1 MSGAGIIRCLPHKL
15 LPERELA
22 EISTVTLVQGP
33 YSWKRVGRRDLKRS
47 HMASRNTG
55 WSLDQR
61 IKKGNHLIRSLS
73 LDVALSR
80 RQLPVLGYIGPKKQ
94 GPTWRSSPIPEG
106 ACGGKKRSCR
116 RWVICRRCH
125 KVAQCPDHMHR
136 SCPLWAWV
144 WPAQLFLS
152 IWESVTLEEARSIRV
167 P

>member
-1 MSGAGIIRCLPHKL
+1 MRGAGIIRCPPHKL

-22 EISTVTLVQGP
+22 EISTVPLVQGP
-33 YSWKRVGRRDLKRS
+33 YSWKRVGRRDLKKS

-94 GPTWRSSPIPEG
+94 GPT
-106 ACGGKKRSCR
+106 
-116 RWVICRRCH
+116 
-125 KVAQCPDHMHR
+125 
-136 SCPLWAWV
+136 
-144 WPAQLFLS
+144 
-152 IWESVTLEEARSIRV
+152 
-167 P
+167 